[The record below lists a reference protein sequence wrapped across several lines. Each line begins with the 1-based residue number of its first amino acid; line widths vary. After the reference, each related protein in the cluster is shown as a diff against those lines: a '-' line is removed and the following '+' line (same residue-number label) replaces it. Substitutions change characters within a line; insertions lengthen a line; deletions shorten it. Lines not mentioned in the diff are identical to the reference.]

1 MIPVI
6 PKELKMQNT
15 TKRCLLLYNADQQQL
30 FQNLL
35 RNICDLPKVTIKGEP
50 NYRQTYRNQ
59 KYRPF
64 EKR

>member
-1 MIPVI
+1 
-6 PKELKMQNT
+6 MQNT
-15 TKRCLLLYNADQQQL
+15 TKRCVLLYNADQQQL

-35 RNICDLPKVTIKGEP
+35 RNICDLPKVAIKGEP